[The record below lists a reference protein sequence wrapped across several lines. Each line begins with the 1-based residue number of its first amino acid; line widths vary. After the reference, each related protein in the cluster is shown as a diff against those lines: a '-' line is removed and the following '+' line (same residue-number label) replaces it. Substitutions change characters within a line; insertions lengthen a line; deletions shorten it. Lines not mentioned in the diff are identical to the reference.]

1 MWSAKAIVM
10 LPACKNQYYSS
21 AEAECVCIC
30 VGVYVYVVTVYHPG
44 RWEGTTSLKF
54 TKENCVCVCVYMYRL
69 QTIFLFTL
77 SSYPTLPSHL
87 RAVLFNE
94 PFKSI
99 CTWSMTYRIYNQALT
114 HAKFLWSTHHPTSF
128 THSSL
133 YFYLTHSHFS
143 ISISILSQEAIL
155 FSHFSL
161 QKGKDMA
168 ADNKPLTKRD
178 NKQPLLLWLRNMPR
192 T

>member
-1 MWSAKAIVM
+1 MQEPVLFVCWSRMCVH
-10 LPACKNQYYSS
+10 LRRR
-21 AEAECVCIC
+21 VCIR
-30 VGVYVYVVTVYHPG
+30 GYGLPPRPLRRNNILEIHQ
-44 RWEGTTSLKF
+44 RKL
-54 TKENCVCVCVYMYRL
+54 CVCVYMYRL

-178 NKQPLLLWLRNMPR
+178 NKQPLLLWLRNLPR